1 MALLQPEL
9 VKRRAAIAELRS
21 ATCNTLTSGA
31 CLSSSL
37 EGFMLPSS
45 LQTSAVSTRFRQ
57 GLDGVTPQNCMTVLQ
72 PAEDDLWLAL
82 GQSSKVSQL
91 RCRTPIS

>member
-37 EGFMLPSS
+37 EGFVLPSG

-57 GLDGVTPQNCMTVLQ
+57 GLDGVAPQNGMTGRSLQ
-72 PAEDDLWLAL
+72 RKTFGLPWARAR
-82 GQSSKVSQL
+82 
-91 RCRTPIS
+91 RCRS